1 MLSTIKNNLPWF
13 ALSLAIALVLW
24 VFVVG
29 QPEMV
34 TSQPALIFFKNLPRD
49 LEVGSDVPDRVHIE
63 LRGPA
68 GKLSAARLS
77 DTAVLLDLA
86 SVRSPG
92 ERTFTISPSSLS
104 LPVGVTFLRAVPS
117 QLRLRFDRI
126 MSKEVPVQVRTTGKD
141 GLDIVRQEIA
151 PSTLK
156 ISGPEQHVQQ
166 IDFAQTDPIDLSGM
180 SNEGQFSV
188 HAYVADPQVRF
199 DASPVVTVKV
209 WVKRQAERQ

>member
-1 MLSTIKNNLPWF
+1 VLSTIKNNLPWY
-13 ALSLAIALVLW
+13 ALSLGISLVLW
-24 VFVVG
+24 IFVVG

-34 TSQPALIFFKNLPRD
+34 TSQPALVFFKNLPRD

-68 GKLSAARLS
+68 GKLTAASLS

-92 ERTFTISPSSLS
+92 ERTFTISPGSLS
-104 LPVGVTFLRAVPS
+104 LPAGVTFLRAVPS
-117 QLRLRFDRI
+117 QLRLRFDRV

-166 IDFAQTDPIDLSGM
+166 IDSAQTDPIDLSGV

-209 WVKRQAERQ
+209 WVKRPAGAR

>member
-1 MLSTIKNNLPWF
+1 
-13 ALSLAIALVLW
+13 
-24 VFVVG
+24 
-29 QPEMV
+29 
-34 TSQPALIFFKNLPRD
+34 
-49 LEVGSDVPDRVHIE
+49 VHIE

-151 PSTLK
+151 PSGLM
-156 ISGPEQHVQQ
+156 P
-166 IDFAQTDPIDLSGM
+166 P
-180 SNEGQFSV
+180 
-188 HAYVADPQVRF
+188 R
-199 DASPVVTVKV
+199 
-209 WVKRQAERQ
+209 W